1 MNESINLCFVDVMH
15 HCSFDHWDQQKH
27 CYFTEKSRLSN
38 KCQHYQMDEYCQ
50 NLDAYPTA
58 RTVRV
63 KAEDLP
69 KKVDRGVG
77 VTKDNV
83 VGYPNEAAD
92 ILEENAIDHMSE
104 FGMMPERSYVT
115 GIWNDSAEHLKRR
128 NNMRLY
134 NNALRYCIDKI
145 NISPTAPMF
154 GIDDSVFDSSGEK
167 IRDEIDND
175 ILKGIASDAEFERLL
190 GTAYKPIK
198 LEPWRIPASRLN
210 LRVKKVV

>member
-15 HCSFDHWDQQKH
+15 HCSFGHWDQQKH
-27 CYFTEKSRLSN
+27 CYFTEKSRFSN
-38 KCQHYQMDEYCQ
+38 KCQHCQMDEYCQ

-69 KKVDRGVG
+69 KIVDRGVG

-83 VGYPNEAAD
+83 LGYINEAAD

-134 NNALRYCIDKI
+134 NNVLRNCIDKI
-145 NISPTAPMF
+145 NISPTAPRF
-154 GIDDSVFDSSGEK
+154 VKERTGES
-167 IRDEIDND
+167 IPDFSITLGGDGRAGLPRYADE
-175 ILKGIASDAEFERLL
+175 S
-190 GTAYKPIK
+190 
-198 LEPWRIPASRLN
+198 WRIPASRLN
-210 LRVKKVV
+210 LSVKKVV